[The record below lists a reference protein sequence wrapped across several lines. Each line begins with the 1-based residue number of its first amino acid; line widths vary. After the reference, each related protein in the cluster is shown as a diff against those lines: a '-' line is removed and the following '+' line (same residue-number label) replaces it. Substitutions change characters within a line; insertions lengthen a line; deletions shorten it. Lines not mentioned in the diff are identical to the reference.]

1 MMLRCDRKCP
11 AGGNRFVWVHAFSLL
26 EVLVATTVLAL
37 LLAITLATFN
47 QTIATL
53 GQASSKAS
61 SFQTARTAFDLMS
74 KTMSQATLNTYLD
87 YYDAN
92 GVRRSAANATNFIP
106 DSYKRASDLPFV
118 IQQNSNHGQSVV
130 FAGQESRDASGGKQ
144 GTQGL
149 LNLCSY
155 AVQFGSDQSF
165 RPSSYTG
172 PVSYRY
178 RLMQAVQPRDGGVKV
193 FSNTGTNW
201 ISGVTAKELPV
212 AANVIALIIWP
223 RLSPLEDSDG
233 TRLSTNYQYDSLG
246 GSALQ
251 LAQLPPVLQV
261 TMVVIDEASANRLA
275 SGGTPPAV
283 IETALSKNNRFHDVT
298 KCDSDLQGL
307 QDDLLTAG
315 IKFELFSTA
324 IPIRESKWSD

>member
-1 MMLRCDRKCP
+1 M
-11 AGGNRFVWVHAFSLL
+11 
-26 EVLVATTVLAL
+26 ATAVLAL

-74 KTMSQATLNTYLD
+74 KTISQATLNTYWD
-87 YYDAN
+87 YYDA
-92 GVRRSAANATNFIP
+92 GGARRTEANASAFIP
-106 DSYKRASDLPFV
+106 AAYGRASDLPFV
-118 IQQNSNHGQSVV
+118 VQQNETYGQSVV
-130 FAGQESRDASGGKQ
+130 FAAPGSRDASSGRQ

-155 AVQFGSDQSF
+155 AVRFGSDQSF

-172 PVSYRY
+172 PISYRY
-178 RLMQAVQPRDGGVKV
+178 RLMQAVQPRDDGVVV

-201 ISGVTAKELPV
+201 ISGVTARELPV

-223 RLSPLEDSDG
+223 RLSPLEDPDG
-233 TRLSTNYQYDSLG
+233 TKLSSNYQYDSLG
-246 GSALQ
+246 GPALQ

-261 TMVVIDEASANRLA
+261 TMVVIDEVSANRLI
-275 SGGTPPAV
+275 SGTTPPSA
-283 IETALSKNNRFHDVT
+283 IENALSNRFLVVA
-298 KCDSDLQGL
+298 KYDSDLKDL
-307 QDDLLTAG
+307 QADLLKAG
-315 IKFELFSTA
+315 IKYELFTTA
-324 IPIRESKWSD
+324 IPIRESKWSN